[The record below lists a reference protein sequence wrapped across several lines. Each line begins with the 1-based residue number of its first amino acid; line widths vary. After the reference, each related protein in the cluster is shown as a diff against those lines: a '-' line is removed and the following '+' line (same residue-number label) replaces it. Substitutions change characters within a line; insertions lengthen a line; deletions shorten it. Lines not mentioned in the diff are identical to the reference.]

1 MTYLTYEEYINI
13 GGVLDITAFNRSIDR
28 VCGFV
33 DSQTFN
39 RIKRM
44 SAVPRMVKACV
55 RDLVEYVANN
65 FLNTKSVTS
74 RSQSAGG
81 VSESESY
88 SVKSID
94 VLNSEMLDIVY
105 SYLSSES
112 DDYGVPLMYRGAS
125 NISHNQD
132 PKEPVILRFQVKYGL
147 NEIEIPR

>member
-1 MTYLTYEEYINI
+1 MLYLTYDEYVEI
-13 GGVLDITAFNRSIDR
+13 GGTLDYTAFTRNIDR
-28 VCGFV
+28 ACGFV

-44 SAVPRMVKACV
+44 SAVPRMAKACV

-65 FLNTKSVTS
+65 FVNTKSVTN

-105 SYLSSES
+105 SYLSSEL
-112 DDYGVPLMYRGAS
+112 DDDGVPLMYRGAS

-132 PKEPVILRFQVKYGL
+132 PKEPVILRFHVKYGL